1 MSGLVVLPARP
12 VAGCDYVVHMAALP
26 AAARAGY
33 RHSRRIVRFYAELCQ
48 MGGEM
53 ADRALAGAKGFNR
66 GPQTGWGFVY
76 VELKQW
82 KQMMGGEEAWRKVGH
97 KATCKYFLDLI
108 VN

>member
-12 VAGCDYVVHMAALP
+12 AAGCDYVARMAALP
-26 AAARAGY
+26 AAGRAQMGY
-33 RHSRRIVRFYAELCQ
+33 CHNGCIGRFYAKLCR

-53 ADRALAGAKGFNR
+53 AARALAGAKGFNR

-82 KQMMGGEEAWRKVGH
+82 KQMVGREEAWRKLGH
-97 KATCKYFLDLI
+97 KAT
-108 VN
+108 

>member
-1 MSGLVVLPARP
+1 M
-12 VAGCDYVVHMAALP
+12 AGCDYVAHMAALP
-26 AAARAGY
+26 AAARARAGY

-53 ADRALAGAKGFNR
+53 ADRALAGAKGFNQ

-82 KQMMGGEEAWRKVGH
+82 KQMAGGKEAWKKLGH
-97 KATCKYFLDLI
+97 KAT
-108 VN
+108 

>member
-1 MSGLVVLPARP
+1 
-12 VAGCDYVVHMAALP
+12 MAALP
-26 AAARAGY
+26 AAARARAGY